1 MAKAENQSQESG
13 KEKDEGI
20 KPLRMKQVTNIRG
33 KLKRFFTRVGIIAG
47 IGVSGGIT
55 GGLSARDGF
64 RDITKFD
71 PDWREKL
78 QNGEINEEQETTDVG
93 TQTPEEAEEETG
105 GILGKVSDV
114 LGKAKD
120 ATKEAVKKA
129 IDAAMEKI
137 MEKYKN
143 AEKEMMEKYYSAMEE
158 VDNLVFW
165 GGFWTSLID
174 YPHWEIKEIY

>member
-93 TQTPEEAEEETG
+93 TQTPEEAEEETKENPFD
-105 GILGKVSDV
+105 IEEDSD
-114 LGKAKD
+114 
-120 ATKEAVKKA
+120 E
-129 IDAAMEKI
+129 
-137 MEKYKN
+137 YQN
-143 AEKEMMEKYYSAMEE
+143 N
-158 VDNLVFW
+158 DNYDEDF
-165 GGFWTSLID
+165 SD
-174 YPHWEIKEIY
+174 